1 MVAVVLAA
9 AVLAAFQVQLDQA
22 EVPRVPR
29 EVQVVPQVFGL
40 VPYHPVQLQ
49 VQISY
54 HVVLVALQ
62 TQLAFDVVPLVFLGV
77 QEVQVVQVWDPQEL
91 LAYLEGV
98 AA

>member
-1 MVAVVLAA
+1 MVAAVLA

-22 EVPRVPR
+22 EVPR

-54 HVVLVALQ
+54 HVALVALQ
-62 TQLAFDVVPLVFLGV
+62 SQLAFDEVPLVPLGV
-77 QEVQVVQVWDPQEL
+77 QEVQVVQV
-91 LAYLEGV
+91 
-98 AA
+98 